1 MSLLSIN
8 LSLLEIGVLLAGAIV
23 LGLADYFFITSRR
36 SLKET
41 IEKTNQKVTLRPG
54 FYNAPTSVP
63 SSIQERN
70 ITKEPQHPKKTPA
83 KIYEEPTP
91 AYVPLKAKQPAKE
104 ESIDDLKQTIQQ
116 QQKLLN
122 SFLKQVE
129 EIENEGREE
138 LELQNKHLEKEIE
151 NLEARLEKKQSELE
165 EVKQQASMAE
175 RMADKIE
182 EVYQEFELLQSKMAT
197 LEKQANRANN
207 LALELEDTRQSY
219 EQVHKD
225 LQRKTEKLEE
235 TYAENQ
241 RMQQLMNT
249 MEDKLA
255 EANLQRQQLH
265 KKVQFLQD
273 LNTDLQTVSDTN
285 KKLQTELRRIGEL
298 ESMLDMIAEERDYLL
313 RKGSNK

>member
-1 MSLLSIN
+1 MPLLSIN

-23 LGLADYFFITSRR
+23 LGFAVYFFITSRR

-54 FYNAPTSVP
+54 FYNSPTSVP
-63 SSIQERN
+63 SSIQER
-70 ITKEPQHPKKTPA
+70 IVTKEPQHPKKAQA
-83 KIYEEPTP
+83 KTYEESPPEYIPIKTKQTP
-91 AYVPLKAKQPAKE
+91 KE

-138 LELQNKHLEKEIE
+138 LELQNKHLEKEIG
-151 NLEARLEKKQSELE
+151 NLEARLEKKQAELE

-182 EVYQEFELLQSKMAT
+182 EVYQEFELLQSKMAS

-235 TYAENQ
+235 TYTENQ
-241 RMQQLMNT
+241 RLQQLMNT

-313 RKGSNK
+313 RKGSGK

>member
-1 MSLLSIN
+1 MPLLSIN
-8 LSLLEIGVLLAGAIV
+8 LSLLEIAVLLAGAIV
-23 LGLADYFFITSRR
+23 LGFAVYFFITSRR

-54 FYNAPTSVP
+54 FYNSPTSVP
-63 SSIQERN
+63 SSIQER
-70 ITKEPQHPKKTPA
+70 IVTKEPQHPKKAQA
-83 KIYEEPTP
+83 KTYEESPPEYIPIKTKQTP
-91 AYVPLKAKQPAKE
+91 KE

-138 LELQNKHLEKEIE
+138 LELQNKHLEKEIG
-151 NLEARLEKKQSELE
+151 NLEARLEKKQAELE

-182 EVYQEFELLQSKMAT
+182 EVYQEFELLQSKMAS

-235 TYAENQ
+235 TYTENQ
-241 RMQQLMNT
+241 RLQQLMNT

-313 RKGSNK
+313 RKGSGK

>member
-1 MSLLSIN
+1 MLLLSIN

-23 LGLADYFFITSRR
+23 LGLAIYFYITSRR
-36 SLKET
+36 SLKQT
-41 IEKTNQKVTLRPG
+41 IEQTNQKVTLRPG
-54 FYNAPTSVP
+54 FYHSPASVP
-63 SSIQERN
+63 SSVQERTISKEIQE
-70 ITKEPQHPKKTPA
+70 PKKESR
-83 KIYEEPTP
+83 KVYEEAPP
-91 AYVPLKAKQPAKE
+91 EYVPVKPKPAPKE
-104 ESIDDLKQTIQQ
+104 ESIDDLKQTILQ

-151 NLEARLEKKQSELE
+151 NLEARLEKKQDELE

-175 RMADKIE
+175 RMASKIE
-182 EVYQEFELLQSKMAT
+182 EVYQEFELLQSKMAN

-235 TYAENQ
+235 TYTENQ
-241 RMQQLMNT
+241 RLQQLINT

-273 LNTDLQTVSDTN
+273 LNTDLQTVTDTN

-313 RKGSNK
+313 RKGSGK

>member
-1 MSLLSIN
+1 MPLLSIN

-23 LGLADYFFITSRR
+23 LGLAVYFFITSRR

-63 SSIQERN
+63 SSIQEIN
-70 ITKEPQHPKKTPA
+70 ITKEPQHPKKAPA

-91 AYVPLKAKQPAKE
+91 AYVPLKSKQPAKE

-151 NLEARLEKKQSELE
+151 NLEARLEKKQAELE

-175 RMADKIE
+175 RIE

-225 LQRKTEKLEE
+225 LQRKAETLEE

-241 RMQQLMNT
+241 RLQQQMNT

-298 ESMLDMIAEERDYLL
+298 ESMLDMIAEESDYLL
-313 RKGSNK
+313 RKGSGK